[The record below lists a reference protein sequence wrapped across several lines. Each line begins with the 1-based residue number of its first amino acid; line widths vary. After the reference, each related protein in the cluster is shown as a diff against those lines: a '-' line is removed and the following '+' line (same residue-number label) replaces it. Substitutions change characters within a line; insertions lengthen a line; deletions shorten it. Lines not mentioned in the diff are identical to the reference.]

1 MNQQQKTAILDK
13 VIKAS
18 ETWKNAFNQG
28 NAELCARQYTPDAVM
43 QARPF
48 GTFSGFEAIKAFWQ
62 DLINQGFSDVSY
74 IEPHYQVL
82 DEQSVLLT
90 SRWRMNNAGGVI
102 HKELWQQQENGEFKL
117 AQDDFE
123 VLE

>member
-1 MNQQQKTAILDK
+1 MNEQQKTAILTK
-13 VIKAS
+13 VTAAS

-28 NAELCARQYTPDAVM
+28 DAELCAKQYTPGAIM

-48 GTFSGFEAIKAFWQ
+48 GTFTGYEAIKAFWQ
-62 DLINQGFSDVSY
+62 DLITKGFTDVNY
-74 IEPHYQVL
+74 IEPTYQVIN
-82 DEQSVLLT
+82 EQSVILT

-102 HKELWQQQENGEFKL
+102 HKELWQQQADGEFKL

-123 VLE
+123 VLG